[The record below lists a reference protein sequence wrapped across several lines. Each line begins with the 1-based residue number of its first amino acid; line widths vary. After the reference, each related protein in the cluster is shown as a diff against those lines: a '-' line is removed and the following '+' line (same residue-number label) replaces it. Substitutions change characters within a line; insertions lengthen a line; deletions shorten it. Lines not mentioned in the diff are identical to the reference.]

1 MFRKYWP
8 SLLAASVLFMLV
20 LPMPGCAST
29 PAPDPSP
36 PVATTP
42 AAPLSALDKIKVVLT
57 KLHNVHH
64 GLADLSGAVADAGLV
79 HGTTASTIDDVLQ
92 KSETALALAD
102 QAVTIGDA
110 GTAQAKLAEAE
121 TLIAQ
126 ATALIPPH

>member
-1 MFRKYWP
+1 MFRKNWP
-8 SLLAASVLFMLV
+8 AYLAVTFLFLLL

-29 PAPDPSP
+29 PTPSQP
-36 PVATTP
+36 PTATTP

-57 KLHNVHH
+57 KLHNVHK

-79 HGTTASTIDDVLQ
+79 HGQTAAQIDDVLQ
-92 KSETALALAD
+92 KSETVLGLAD
-102 QAVTIGDA
+102 GAAAIGDA
-110 GTAQAKLAEAE
+110 STAQAKVDEAE